1 MKKTLALIVAALML
15 VGMMAMSAS
24 AERNITYNS
33 KIGTP
38 TVDGV
43 IDDLWDA
50 VEWTNVDL
58 PYTEGDASTSV
69 VRVKVLYDA
78 DQIYVLGEVTDATIG
93 SDQDFLEFYLDE
105 SGLRDV
111 AYDDTCYQLRM
122 GIDSVD
128 NIQEGSSNTMTH
140 AEQVT
145 AYAIGSNENGYVL
158 EWAVKPAVAMD
169 HDFAMEFMYN
179 DSDDTGAFIW
189 AWRWNVDTINGDT
202 APWQA
207 PECWGF
213 LHFSGESAVPAVE
226 EAPVE
231 DAPVEDGAADAA
243 EDVVVVA
250 APETADAGIVV
261 AAVVMAAAAA
271 VVVSKKH

>member
-1 MKKTLALIVAALML
+1 MKKTLALIVAAFVL
-15 VGMMAMSAS
+15 VSMMAMSAS
-24 AERNITYNS
+24 AELGFDYQA

-38 TVDGV
+38 VVDGT
-43 IDDLWDA
+43 IEELWDA
-50 VEWTNVDL
+50 VEWTNIAE
-58 PYTEGDASTSV
+58 PYTDGDGSISSA
-69 VRVKVLYDA
+69 RAKILYDA
-78 DQIYVLGEVTDATIG
+78 EQIYFLCEVTDATVG

-169 HDFAMEFMYN
+169 HKFALEFMYN

-189 AWRWNVDTINGDT
+189 AWRWNVETRNGDT

-213 LHFSGESAVPAVE
+213 LTFTGESAIV

-231 DAPVEDGAADAA
+231 DAPVEDAPVENGAA